1 MKSWLRRV
9 AYLLR
14 QSRHDADL
22 REEIEAH
29 RALRAAHFER
39 EGLTTP
45 QAADAS
51 RRAIGNVLLAREDV
65 REVWL
70 GSWPTWWQDIRY
82 GLRTFRRNPAFTAVA
97 VLTLALGIGVN
108 TGIFT
113 VVNAVLFR
121 ELSAPAAH
129 ELVSMFQMVEG
140 VPDRIGE
147 DQFSTSEYF
156 AYRDR
161 VKTLSGLAA
170 YGNAMGEATLG
181 GDTPRRILGTL
192 VSCNFFSV
200 LQQPPA
206 LGRAFAPRDCEA
218 GAEPVVVLDH
228 ELWTTAFA
236 ADPGIVGRTI
246 QLNRQRVTVAGVAA
260 EDTNLSP
267 LQGGYVA
274 PLNAGRL
281 LTSADRRYD
290 NDRFVW
296 LNLIGRRQNGV
307 GVEHVRA
314 EFRVIAAQIDLQQPR
329 RSTTLTIE
337 RARPTLPRQAR
348 QAATGAAAVLMAAFG
363 LILLIACANVAN
375 LLLARGASRTQEIGI
390 RASLGASRARVV
402 RQLVTESLLLSVA
415 GGVLGSVVALWSCQ
429 AIVARAV
436 PALLPP
442 WLPLALA
449 IDVHPD
455 AQVLLFALALT
466 FATGIVFG
474 LAPALHVSKP
484 DLHAIMKQ
492 ESAGAGSGRR
502 GSRVRG
508 MLVGVQVALCMML
521 IIAAGLLLRGLY
533 ATYTIDPGFE
543 YRDVALIS
551 LESAF
556 DGYSAEESEER
567 RARLVAQLQALPGV
581 DAVASSDHKPLGD
594 DMSPIQIRLPGE
606 HERDARIGEVI
617 GVSRDYFA
625 VLELPIVRGRVFTEE
640 EVSDRTA
647 SPLVSAGG
655 TLPRKP
661 RPAILSETTAR
672 NLWPGGDAIG
682 RMLLLAPL
690 VQGMAED
697 TLQVVGVAADAQ
709 LNSLGRID
717 PYSVYVPGDG
727 AALLIKS
734 RTDSSTMLTEI
745 RAAVT
750 AVDPTLH
757 LTVLPLEASL
767 GWSRGISGTVT
778 TLFGALGVLALVLA
792 SVGIYGVVV
801 YAVTGRY
808 REIGV
813 RMALGATAQNVLG
826 MIVGQT
832 SRPVIVGAVI
842 GVAAAA
848 ALSRV
853 LSSVLFGIS
862 PADPIGVGGATLLV
876 LGVALSTSMIAAWPA
891 MRGNPTTALR
901 HE

>member
-1 MKSWLRRV
+1 MRTWLRRV
-9 AYLLR
+9 VYLLR

-39 EGLTTP
+39 EGLTSHE
-45 QAADAS
+45 AADAS

-129 ELVSMFQMVEG
+129 ELVSIAQAVQG

-147 DQFSTSEYF
+147 DQFSTSEYI

-181 GDTPRRILGTL
+181 GDTPRKILGTL
-192 VSCNFFSV
+192 VSCNLFTV

-206 LGRAFAPRDCEA
+206 LGRAFAPRDCEP

-228 ELWTTAFA
+228 ELWRTAFA
-236 ADPGIVGRTI
+236 ADRGIVGRTI
-246 QLNRQRVTVAGVAA
+246 QLNRQRLTVVGVAA
-260 EDTNLSP
+260 EDMNLSP

-274 PLNAGRL
+274 PLEAGQL
-281 LTSADRRYD
+281 LTSADGRYD
-290 NDRFVW
+290 NDRFMW
-296 LNLIGRRQNGV
+296 LNLIGRRQDGV
-307 GVEHVRA
+307 GVEQVRA
-314 EFRVIAAQIDLQQPR
+314 EFRVIAAQNDLQHPR
-329 RSTTLTIE
+329 RSTTLTID
-337 RARPTLPRQAR
+337 RARPALGRQAR
-348 QAATGAAAVLMAAFG
+348 QAAAGAAAVLMAAFG
-363 LILLIACANVAN
+363 VILLIACANVAN

-390 RASLGASRARVV
+390 RVSLGASRARVV
-402 RQLVTESLLLSVA
+402 RQLVTESLLLALA

-429 AIVARAV
+429 ALVARAM

-449 IDVHPD
+449 IDVRPD

-474 LAPALHVSKP
+474 LVPALHVSKP
-484 DLHAIMKQ
+484 DLHGILKQ
-492 ESAGAGSGRR
+492 ESTGAGGGSR
-502 GSRVRG
+502 GSRMRG
-508 MLVGVQVALCMML
+508 MLVGVQVALCMVLM
-521 IIAAGLLLRGLY
+521 IAAGLLLRGLY
-533 ATYTIDPGFE
+533 ATYTIDPGFA
-543 YRDVALIS
+543 YRDVTLIS

-556 DGYSAEESEER
+556 DGYSAEESDKK

-581 DAVASSDHKPLGD
+581 DVIASSDHKPLGD

-625 VLELPIVRGRVFTEE
+625 VLELPIIRGRGFTDDEA
-640 EVSDRTA
+640 RTA
-647 SPLVSAGG
+647 VV
-655 TLPRKP
+655 RRP

-672 NLWPGGDAIG
+672 NLWPGADPIG
-682 RMLLLAPL
+682 RLLLSAP
-690 VQGMAED
+690 VVPGTGMAGE
-697 TLQVVGVAADAQ
+697 TLQIVGVAADAQ
-709 LNSLGRID
+709 LSALGRID
-717 PYSVYVPGDG
+717 PYSVYVPAEG

-734 RTDSSTMLTEI
+734 PVDSSTVLATI
-745 RAAVT
+745 RAAIT

-778 TLFGALGVLALVLA
+778 TLFGALGVLAMVLA
-792 SVGIYGVVV
+792 SVGMYGVVA

-832 SRPVIVGAVI
+832 SRAVIIGAVI

-853 LSSVLFGIS
+853 LSTVLFGIS
-862 PADPIGVGGATLLV
+862 PADPVGIGGATLLV
-876 LGVALSTSMIAAWPA
+876 LGVAFSTSVIAAWPA
-891 MRGNPTTALR
+891 MYGNPTTALR
-901 HE
+901 HD

>member
-39 EGLTTP
+39 EGLTSP
-45 QAADAS
+45 QAAEAS

-82 GLRTFRRNPAFTAVA
+82 GLRTFARNPAFTAVA
-97 VLTLALGIGVN
+97 VLTLALGLGVN
-108 TGIFT
+108 TGIFS

-129 ELVSMFQMVEG
+129 ELVSIFQMVEG
-140 VPDRIGE
+140 VPDRTGE

-156 AYRDR
+156 SYRDR

-181 GDTPRRILGTL
+181 GDTPRKILGTL
-192 VSCNFFSV
+192 VSCNVFSV

-246 QLNRQRVTVAGVAA
+246 QLNRQRVTVVGVAA
-260 EDTNLSP
+260 EATNLSA

-307 GVEHVRA
+307 GVEQVRA

-337 RARPTLPRQAR
+337 RARPALPRQAR

-363 LILLIACANVAN
+363 VILLIACANVAN
-375 LLLARGASRTQEIGI
+375 LLLARAASRTQEIGI
-390 RASLGASRARVV
+390 RVSLGASRARVV
-402 RQLVTESLLLSVA
+402 RQLVTESLLLSLA

-429 AIVARAV
+429 ALVARAV

-449 IDVHPD
+449 IDVRPD
-455 AQVLLFALALT
+455 AHVLLFALALT

-484 DLHAIMKQ
+484 DLHAIMKR
-492 ESAGAGSGRR
+492 ESAGAGGGQR
-502 GSRVRG
+502 GSRLRG
-508 MLVGVQVALCMML
+508 MLVGVQVALCMVLM
-521 IIAAGLLLRGLY
+521 IAAGLLLRGLY
-533 ATYTIDPGFE
+533 ATYTIDPGFA

-556 DGYSAEESEER
+556 DGYSAEESEEK
-567 RARLVAQLQALPGV
+567 RARLVAQLQSLPSV

-594 DMSPIQIRLPGE
+594 DMSPIEIRLPGE
-606 HERDARIGEVI
+606 HERDARIGEEMS
-617 GVSRDYFA
+617 VSRDYFA
-625 VLELPIVRGRVFTEE
+625 VLELPIVQGRGFTEE
-640 EVSDRTA
+640 EA
-647 SPLVSAGG
+647 VSAVE
-655 TLPRKP
+655 RQP
-661 RPAILSETTAR
+661 RPAIVSETTAR
-672 NLWPGGDAIG
+672 NLWPAGDPIG
-682 RMLLLAPL
+682 RMLLSAP
-690 VQGMAED
+690 QGMAGD
-697 TLQVVGVAADAQ
+697 TLQVIGVAADAQ
-709 LNSLGRID
+709 LTSLGRID
-717 PYSVYVPGDG
+717 PYSVYVAGGG
-727 AALLIKS
+727 AAMLIKS
-734 RTDSSTMLTEI
+734 REHSSTILTAI
-745 RAAVT
+745 RAAIT

-792 SVGIYGVVV
+792 SVGIYGVVA

-832 SRPVIVGAVI
+832 SRPVMIGAVI

-876 LGVALSTSMIAAWPA
+876 LGVALSTSVIAAWPA
-891 MRGNPTTALR
+891 MHGNPTTALR

>member
-1 MKSWLRRV
+1 MRTWLRRV
-9 AYLLR
+9 VYLLR

-39 EGLTTP
+39 EGLTSHE
-45 QAADAS
+45 AADAS

-82 GLRTFRRNPAFTAVA
+82 GLRTFGRNPAFTAVA

-108 TGIFT
+108 TGLFT

-129 ELVSMFQMVEG
+129 ELVSIAQAVLG

-147 DQFSTSEYF
+147 DQFSTSEYV

-181 GDTPRRILGTL
+181 GDTPRKILGTL
-192 VSCNFFSV
+192 VSCNLFTV

-206 LGRAFAPRDCEA
+206 LGRAFAPRDCEP

-228 ELWTTAFA
+228 ELWRTAFA
-236 ADPGIVGRTI
+236 ADRGIVGRTI
-246 QLNRQRVTVAGVAA
+246 QLNRQRLTVVGVAA
-260 EDTNLSP
+260 EDMNLSP
-267 LQGGYVA
+267 LQGGYIA
-274 PLNAGRL
+274 PLEAGQL
-281 LTSADRRYD
+281 LTSADGRYD
-290 NDRFVW
+290 NDRFMW
-296 LNLIGRRQNGV
+296 LNLIGRRQDGV
-307 GVEHVRA
+307 GVEQVRA
-314 EFRVIAAQIDLQQPR
+314 EFRVIAQQDDLQQPR

-337 RARPTLPRQAR
+337 RARPAVGRQAR
-348 QAATGAAAVLMAAFG
+348 QAAAGAAAVLMAAFG
-363 LILLIACANVAN
+363 VILLIACANVAN

-390 RASLGASRARVV
+390 RVSLGASRARVV
-402 RQLVTESLLLSVA
+402 RQLVTESLLLALA

-429 AIVARAV
+429 ALVARAM

-449 IDVHPD
+449 IDVRPD

-492 ESAGAGSGRR
+492 ESAGAGGGSR
-502 GSRVRG
+502 GSRMRG
-508 MLVGVQVALCMML
+508 MLLGVQVALCMVLM
-521 IIAAGLLLRGLY
+521 IAAGLLLRGLY
-533 ATYTIDPGFE
+533 ATYTIDPGFA
-543 YRDVALIS
+543 YRDVTLIS

-556 DGYSAEESEER
+556 DGYSDDESDAK
-567 RARLVAQLQALPGV
+567 RARLVAQLHALPGV
-581 DAVASSDHKPLGD
+581 DVIASSDHKPLGD

-625 VLELPIVRGRVFTEE
+625 VLELPIVRGRGFTDDEAG
-640 EVSDRTA
+640 TA
-647 SPLVSAGG
+647 VA
-655 TLPRKP
+655 RQP

-672 NLWPGGDAIG
+672 NLWPGADPIG
-682 RMLLLAPL
+682 RLLLSAP
-690 VQGMAED
+690 VVPGTGMAGE

-709 LNSLGRID
+709 LSALGRID
-717 PYSVYVPGDG
+717 PYSVYVPGEG

-734 RTDSSTMLTEI
+734 RADSSTMLATI
-745 RAAVT
+745 RAAIT

-778 TLFGALGVLALVLA
+778 TLFGSLGVLAMVLA
-792 SVGIYGVVV
+792 SVGMYGVVA

-813 RMALGATAQNVLG
+813 RMALGATAKNVLG

-832 SRPVIVGAVI
+832 SRPVIIGAVI

-853 LSSVLFGIS
+853 LSTVLFGIS

-876 LGVALSTSMIAAWPA
+876 LGVALSTSVIAAWPA
-891 MRGNPTTALR
+891 MYGNPTTALR
-901 HE
+901 HD